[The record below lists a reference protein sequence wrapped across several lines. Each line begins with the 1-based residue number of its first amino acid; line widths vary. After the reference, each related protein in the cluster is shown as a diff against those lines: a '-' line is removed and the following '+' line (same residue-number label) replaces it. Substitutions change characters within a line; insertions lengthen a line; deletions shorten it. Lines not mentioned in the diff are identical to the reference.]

1 MFYLR
6 FFFLLIICSSCNVV
20 KIYSNFTTRKLSRN
34 SIKNYDYET
43 PGFQLNYWKGGE
55 GPVII
60 LLHGFAGNAQ
70 LTWKN
75 ELLALAKTH
84 TVIAPDL
91 LWFGKSNATLT
102 PNLNNQTIV
111 IKQLLNHLK
120 IDTFSVIGQS
130 YGGFLALNLVLNN
143 PKIVKKLCIANSPGN
158 TFNKEELENVAK
170 KYKVDNVSD
179 LFIFKEAKYLQRLYD
194 LAAFKKHNLPVF
206 LAKQLFETYFNQHHP
221 ELVKLMLSLQ
231 EENNSLEKNNSLWP
245 IKSCVIWSENDE
257 LFSIN
262 EGQKFASSIHADFQ
276 SIKNCGHG
284 AQLDQPKLFTNA
296 IVDFFN
302 H

>member
-34 SIKNYDYET
+34 SIKNYVYET

-120 IDTFSVIGQS
+120 VDTFSVIGQS
-130 YGGFLALNLVLNN
+130 YGGFLALNLALNN

-179 LFIFKEAKYLQRLYD
+179 LFVFKEAKYLQRLYD
-194 LAAFKKHNLPVF
+194 LAAFKKHSLPGF

-257 LFSIN
+257 LFSLK

-276 SIKNCGHG
+276 SIKNCGHA

-296 IVDFFN
+296 IVHFFN
-302 H
+302 Q

>member
-34 SIKNYDYET
+34 SIKNYVYVT

-55 GPVII
+55 GPVIL
-60 LLHGFAGNAQ
+60 LLHGFGGDAQ
-70 LTWKN
+70 LSWNK
-75 ELLALAKTH
+75 ELIALAKTH

-120 IDTFSVIGQS
+120 VDSFSVIGQS
-130 YGGFLALNLVLNN
+130 YGGFLALNLALNN
-143 PKIVKKLCIANSPGN
+143 PTIVKKLCIANSPGN

-179 LFIFKEAKYLQRLYD
+179 LFVFKEAKHLQRLYD

-257 LFSIN
+257 LFSLK

-276 SIKNCGHG
+276 SIKNCGHA

>member
-20 KIYSNFTTRKLSRN
+20 KIYSKLTTRKFANN
-34 SIKNYDYET
+34 SINNYVYET
-43 PGFQLNYWKGGE
+43 PGFQLNYWKGGK
-55 GPVII
+55 GPVIL
-60 LLHGFAGNAQ
+60 LLHGFGGDAQ
-70 LTWKN
+70 LSWNK
-75 ELLALAKTH
+75 ELIALAKTH

-120 IDTFSVIGQS
+120 VDSFSVIGQS
-130 YGGFLALNLVLNN
+130 YGGFLALNLAINN

-179 LFIFKEAKYLQRLYD
+179 LFVFNEAKFLKRLYD
-194 LAAFKKHNLPVF
+194 LATYKKHFLPIF
-206 LAKQLFETYFNQHHP
+206 LRKQLFETYFNQHHP
-221 ELVKLMLSLQ
+221 ELIKLMLSLQ
-231 EENNSLEKNNSLWP
+231 EENNSFEKNNSLWP

-257 LFSIN
+257 LFSLK
-262 EGQKFASSIHADFQ
+262 EGQKFASSINADFQ
-276 SIKNCGHG
+276 SIKNCGHA

-296 IVDFFN
+296 IVNFFN